1 VNLAHPANTKVLACL
16 ARGGS
21 GSPVFSAWDSVAAPS
36 YLCGRHP
43 EIVERLW
50 EQLGAALA
58 SDCRCLVHL
67 IPALVQPRSG
77 VILGI
82 GLGTQWGV
90 RVPGALV
97 SAAIAA
103 GAKTQTKWS
112 GGKSMDIQP
121 DLGEDGVFGRWRVDR
136 VAWCRSLYDRFH
148 SAADSV

>member
-1 VNLAHPANTKVLACL
+1 MNLAHPANTQILAYL
-16 ARGGS
+16 AQGRS
-21 GSPVFSAWDSVAAPS
+21 GSPVYSARDSVENP
-36 YLCGRHP
+36 YYRCGCHP

-50 EQLGAALA
+50 EQLGAALP

-77 VILGI
+77 VILAA
-82 GLGTQWGV
+82 GLGTQYGV

-112 GGKSMDIQP
+112 SGEIMDIQR
-121 DLGEDGVFGRWRVDR
+121 DLGEDWVFGGWQADELP
-136 VAWCRSLYDRFH
+136 WCRSLYETFD
-148 SAADSV
+148 AAA